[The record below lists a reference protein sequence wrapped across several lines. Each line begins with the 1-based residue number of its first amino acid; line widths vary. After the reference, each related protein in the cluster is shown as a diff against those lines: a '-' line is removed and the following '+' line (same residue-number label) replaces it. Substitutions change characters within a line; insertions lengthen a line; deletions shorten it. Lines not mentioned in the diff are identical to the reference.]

1 LPAFVLV
8 LFVIAEAF
16 LKSYAPNGYYPFSIA
31 ILLGCLTYFFFYF
44 RRNKAGIDI
53 WETFRAQTPPWK
65 WEALAVAGIIL
76 LGCVLRFWKLGSLFE
91 GMTFDESYKGL
102 DAIAIRKFG
111 ERPVFLDWN
120 GGREALIAYLVAF
133 TENFFDYTSVSI
145 RIINA
150 VAGVVSI
157 LLIYLFARM
166 IFNSPIALLSTFL
179 LAVSKWHI
187 IHSRYGVRAG
197 LYLVFEVATLYF
209 LARGFVT
216 TKKKA
221 GSLIAAG
228 VIAGLGVY
236 TYIAYRIF
244 PIVILAFLAEKPVRE
259 NLLAKWKPLLI
270 SGIFCIA
277 IVAPMATF
285 YIENKD
291 RMNNRMKRTQ
301 IWNQQG
307 KENASAIKLIAD
319 STIKTLGLFTYK
331 GDPIARHDVNEE
343 PMLSPFAT
351 GFFLLGLFLTLIHP
365 GKPYAKFLLLYF
377 FFTILPGILSV
388 GAPNVPRNF
397 GSLPVAILFT
407 SFGIYC
413 ALQLLNHRVLKTLC
427 LAIVLSGICLT
438 GIIDSMFR
446 YPAILDSLPPKL
458 AELWGTDR
466 DPANVAKLINQLG
479 PGCEVYLS
487 PQFYFHSTVEYLTYS
502 KSTHKLITPLTR
514 LEKDASRG
522 KVIVVILQPNEV
534 NPWWLRDDDG
544 KNFYKWWN
552 QVYGMEIRAIRT
564 IIRRSY
570 DSPFTKTS
578 DWRLVRMLNTQY
590 PHAKLLQFEYF
601 SAYIFHIQ

>member
-1 LPAFVLV
+1 M
-8 LFVIAEAF
+8 
-16 LKSYAPNGYYPFSIA
+16 
-31 ILLGCLTYFFFYF
+31 LGCLAYFFYYF
-44 RRNKAGIDI
+44 RSNKTGIDI
-53 WETFRAQTPPWK
+53 WKTFRTQVPAWK
-65 WEALAVAGIIL
+65 WETLAVTGIIL
-76 LGCVLRFWKLGSLFE
+76 LACALRFWKLGSLFE
-91 GMTFDESYKGL
+91 GMTYDEAYKGL

-133 TENFFDYTSVSI
+133 TQNFFDYTSVSI

-157 LLIYLFARM
+157 LFIYLFARM

-179 LAVSKWHI
+179 LAVSKWQI

-197 LYLVFEVATLYF
+197 LYLVFEVASLYF
-209 LARGFVT
+209 LARGLNQNQVRGDPARPTGSGAKGF
-216 TKKKA
+216 A
-221 GSLIAAG
+221 SLIAAG

-244 PIVILAFLAEKPVRE
+244 PIVILAFLTEKTVRE
-259 NLLAKWKPLLI
+259 HLSAKWKPLLL
-270 SGIFCIA
+270 SGVVCIA

-291 RMNNRMKRTQ
+291 KMNNRMKRTQ

-307 KENASAIKLIAD
+307 KEKESPIKLIAD
-319 STIKTLGLFTYK
+319 STMKTLGLFTFK

-351 GFFLLGLFLTLIHP
+351 AFFLLGLFLALIHP
-365 GKPYAKFLLLYF
+365 SKTYARFLLLYF
-377 FFTILPGILSV
+377 FFTLLPGILSV

-397 GSLPVAILFT
+397 GALPVAVLFT
-407 SFGIYC
+407 SFGIYST
-413 ALQLLNHRVLKTLC
+413 LQILNHRVLKTLF
-427 LAIVLSGICLT
+427 LAVVLSGICLT
-438 GIIDSMFR
+438 GIIDSMVR
-446 YPAILDSLPPKL
+446 YPAILDSLSPRL

-466 DPANVAKLINQLG
+466 DPQNVAKLMNQLG
-479 PGCEVYLS
+479 PGCEVYVS

-502 KSTHKLITPLTR
+502 KSKHKLITPLTH
-514 LEKDASRG
+514 LEKDASRE

-552 QVYGMEIRAIRT
+552 QVYGMEVRAIRT
-564 IIRRSY
+564 IIRKSY

-578 DWRLVRMLNTQY
+578 DWRLVKMLNTKY
-590 PHAKLLQFEYF
+590 PHAKLLRFEYF
-601 SAYIFHIQ
+601 NAYVFKL